1 VLWVVRSVLV
11 CFGYN
16 TVVTVHKKTLELAT
30 SKVRPIFT
38 IVQEKEATDPNYRM
52 C

>member
-1 VLWVVRSVLV
+1 VAVII
-11 CFGYN
+11 
-16 TVVTVHKKTLELAT
+16 HKKTLELAT